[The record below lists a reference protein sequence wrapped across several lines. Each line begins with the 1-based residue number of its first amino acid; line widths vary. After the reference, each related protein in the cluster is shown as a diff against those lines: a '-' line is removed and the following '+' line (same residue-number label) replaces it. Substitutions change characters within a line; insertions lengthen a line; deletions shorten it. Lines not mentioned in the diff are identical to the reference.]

1 MKRIISLWLPRF
13 ATDRLSLR
21 LGVSPSEWRA
31 RAFATIE
38 TGPTGPRLAA
48 INRAARAQG
57 LIRGLTLADAKARLP
72 ALELCEAEPMGD
84 AKAVARLADWC
95 GRYSPWTAVDGPDGV
110 WLDVTGCAHLFG
122 GEAALLEDLAARIEA
137 LGFAAQ
143 PALADTPGAA
153 WALARFGEERIV
165 APGDAARVLAAL
177 PVAALRLDA
186 ETCAKLA
193 GLGLRSVGDLE
204 ALERGALARRFGVG
218 LLKRLGQALGREPEP
233 ISPRRP
239 AAPYHARLAF
249 AEPIG
254 GPSAIREGSRR
265 LVEEIC
271 ARLAADGRG
280 ARRLT
285 LALYR
290 VDGTVARTALGTSRP
305 SREPEHLMTLLDERL
320 EGLDAGFGADALSLL
335 AAAEPLADGQLML
348 DLPARLGEEEEPRVD
363 VTETVEAG
371 EMARLVDRLGN
382 RLGPDNVLR
391 LSLRESHVPER
402 AAAFRPAFGSE
413 SDGAAA
419 VAAVETVMERP
430 AAERPLRLLAR
441 PEPIEAVAEMPDAP
455 PVLFRRRRT
464 LHRIV
469 RAEGPE
475 RIAPEWWRSARARCA
490 SPRDYYRLED
500 SEGRRYWVYRDRA
513 TRPGMA
519 PAWYLHGVFA

>member
-1 MKRIISLWLPRF
+1 
-13 ATDRLSLR
+13 
-21 LGVSPSEWRA
+21 
-31 RAFATIE
+31 
-38 TGPTGPRLAA
+38 
-48 INRAARAQG
+48 
-57 LIRGLTLADAKARLP
+57 
-72 ALELCEAEPMGD
+72 MGD
-84 AKAVARLADWC
+84 AKAVVRLADWC
-95 GRYSPWTAVDGPDGV
+95 GRYSPWTAVDGADGV
-110 WLDVTGCAHLFG
+110 WLDVTGCAHLFD
-122 GEAALLEDLAARIEA
+122 GEAALLDDLAVRVEV
-137 LGFAAQ
+137 LGFAAR

-153 WALARFGEERIV
+153 WAMARFAEERIV
-165 APGDAARVLAAL
+165 APGGAERALAPL
-177 PVAALRLDA
+177 PSPALRLDA
-186 ETCAKLA
+186 ETCACA
-193 GLGLRSVGDLE
+193 VRLGLRTVGDLE
-204 ALERGALARRFGVG
+204 ALERGALARRFDAGV
-218 LLKRLGQALGREPEP
+218 LRRLDQALGREPEP

-254 GPSAIREGSRR
+254 GPDAIREASRR

-271 ARLAADGRG
+271 VRLAADGRG

-305 SREPEHLMTLLDERL
+305 SREPEHLMRLLDERL
-320 EGLDAGFGADALSLL
+320 ESLDAGFGADALSLL
-335 AAAEPLADGQLML
+335 AAAESLADGQLIL
-348 DLPARLGEEEEPRVD
+348 DLSARLSGEESPARAEAPCRERGGG
-363 VTETVEAG
+363 VTETAEAG
-371 EMARLVDRLGN
+371 EMARLVDRLDN

-402 AAAFRPAFGSE
+402 AAALCPAFGGGSG
-413 SDGAAA
+413 DGAA
-419 VAAVETVMERP
+419 VAAVEAVMGRP

-469 RAEGPE
+469 RADGPE
-475 RIAPEWWRSARARCA
+475 RIAPEWWRSARARSA

-513 TRPGMA
+513 ARPGMA